1 MDSPSLQP
9 VTAGLNFNA
18 LVAAGPSTVLVSECD
33 SLLDPQIDT
42 MDEMELDVDIDDSQ
56 SSSGSGS
63 HSGAS
68 TPSPPMTPVLPF
80 DTTAIRRPSST
91 FASIPLI
98 SGGGSASTSP
108 RYETAFNRYAEYTEF
123 SAMLPGTITSSEH
136 TVNPDRISLHS
147 RQSSKSK
154 ACLPPALL
162 SSSNT
167 PQTSRAPSPSTP
179 TSTAP
184 SVGDGPSRQGSV
196 SSVSSSGLSRP
207 ASSLLLAKPFR
218 CPKPG
223 CNKSYKQANGLK
235 YHLQHGSCN
244 FAPRDES
251 IDCLSEK
258 EAEARLKPYQCQVPP
273 CTRRYKNM
281 NGLRY
286 HYQHSGAHGAIG
298 LALLASG
305 QHEHVHSSQP
315 HNNDLSAHAQY
326 QVKRSRPSSLAGS
339 ANSSARSSPAPSRTS
354 TPLSTPTITQSQAH
368 ANGFSF
374 FQQQPVQQFQ
384 QHPRPHQ
391 QQQTMMADVSMTN

>member
-1 MDSPSLQP
+1 MDSPSLKP
-9 VTAGLNFNA
+9 TIPSINTNVIVPGNNVVPLSAG
-18 LVAAGPSTVLVSECD
+18 SS
-33 SLLDPQIDT
+33 SMDPQMDT
-42 MDEMELDVDIDDSQ
+42 IGEMDLDVDVDD

-68 TPSPPMTPVLPF
+68 TPSPPLTPVLPF

-98 SGGGSASTSP
+98 SPGGSASNSP
-108 RYETAFNRYAEYTEF
+108 RLETAFNRYADYTEF
-123 SAMLPGTITSSEH
+123 SAMLPGTISSNEIGVAPGRSVTMH
-136 TVNPDRISLHS
+136 ARHL
-147 RQSSKSK
+147 SKSK
-154 ACLPPALL
+154 QCLHPSLL
-162 SSSNT
+162 SSQST
-167 PQTSRAPSPSTP
+167 PQSSRAPSPTNTAGTAATP
-179 TSTAP
+179 TAVTSQA
-184 SVGDGPSRQGSV
+184 
-196 SSVSSSGLSRP
+196 SSSASISSNISRP

-235 YHLQHGSCN
+235 YHIQHGSCN

-251 IDCLSEK
+251 LECLSEK

-305 QHEHVHSSQP
+305 QHEHIHTNSHQQQQ
-315 HNNDLSAHAQY
+315 HAGDY
-326 QVKRSRPSSLAGS
+326 TYHVKRSRPGSVASSTNNS
-339 ANSSARSSPAPSRTS
+339 AQSSPIPSRTG
-354 TPLSTPTITQSQAH
+354 TPLSSPTVVASQAQAFFTGTIPLQPPQLVSPDISM
-368 ANGFSF
+368 AN
-374 FQQQPVQQFQ
+374 
-384 QHPRPHQ
+384 
-391 QQQTMMADVSMTN
+391 